1 MWADWIVTEITFWR
15 YERDLVHAIVNTIR
29 STVAIVF
36 LYATI
41 EEVGDLFI
49 TEEGA
54 IWTTDKLEAV
64 VVRAGYTAGMYDERR
79 NYPIVFEYDASS
91 K

>member
-15 YERDLVHAIVNTIR
+15 YERGPMHTIVNTIH
-29 STVAIVF
+29 STMAIVF

-49 TEEGA
+49 MEKGA
-54 IWTTDKLEAV
+54 IWTTDKLEVV
-64 VVRAGYTAGMYDERR
+64 VVRAGYTAGMYDERC
-79 NYPIVFEYDASS
+79 NYPIVFEHGVTSR
-91 K
+91 